1 MHDGYS
7 GSTYNPVMRTLDRA
21 KVDALWD
28 AANPLSLG
36 FWFTNETKYLT
47 KAASLFRTFFLDP
60 ETRMNPNLEYAV
72 TEPGCK
78 VCNDGT
84 NDPAKCGW
92 GGTVQLARIRYA
104 LSCISL
110 LEAGD
115 PNGAVW
121 TAADRHGMRAWVS
134 NMTDWWLHSYLGRS
148 AHARQ
153 NNIGLAYS
161 VCAIAMALYSDQP
174 NQATALAKV
183 RAYLRLDLICFLC
196 SASLRPGV
204 NVSRRCMS
212 CANPVP
218 GGLRQADAPR
228 HLAQQITPKGLLPN
242 EDAPHDL
249 FSFGCVWHFFRFV

>member
-161 VCAIAMALYSDQP
+161 VCAIAMALYADQP

-183 RAYLRLDLICFLC
+183 RTRDWICFLC
-196 SASLRPGV
+196 SASLCPDV
-204 NVSRRCMS
+204 NVSRQCMMYVLIRCR
-212 CANPVP
+212 
-218 GGLRQADAPR
+218 GGCGRPMRRGISRSRSHPR
-228 HLAQQITPKGLLPN
+228 DSSRTRTHRTISSPSA
-242 EDAPHDL
+242 
-249 FSFGCVWHFFRFV
+249 VRWWHFFRFV

>member
-1 MHDGYS
+1 MCIRDRYVVVFHSVHSSFPKTRKCKSSCWAGGNKPSDFCDEKTGLPWVMHDGYS

-36 FWFTNETKYLT
+36 FWFTNQTKYLT

-104 LSCISL
+104 LSCICL
-110 LEAGD
+110 LYTSPSPRDATLSRM
-115 PNGAVW
+115 P
-121 TAADRHGMRAWVS
+121 S
-134 NMTDWWLHSYLGRS
+134 S
-148 AHARQ
+148 A
-153 NNIGLAYS
+153 
-161 VCAIAMALYSDQP
+161 
-174 NQATALAKV
+174 
-183 RAYLRLDLICFLC
+183 
-196 SASLRPGV
+196 
-204 NVSRRCMS
+204 
-212 CANPVP
+212 
-218 GGLRQADAPR
+218 
-228 HLAQQITPKGLLPN
+228 
-242 EDAPHDL
+242 
-249 FSFGCVWHFFRFV
+249 